1 MQNSRVLRYE
11 RYKKLGFTREN
22 VIRESFNIA
31 KILIGTLILA
41 IGINFFLVP
50 NDIATGGVVGI
61 SIITNK
67 MFGWDLS
74 MVMLVLNTIFLLI
87 GWAFLGH
94 RFAAGTVIGTY
105 ALPLFTSLVP
115 VYQLTNDLLMSTICG
130 GLIIGLGVAVVF
142 LGRGSTGGLSVP
154 PMILNKYTGIS
165 FGKASILFDVIV
177 VASSLLAFTSE
188 QMLYSLFVVV
198 IAGVLIDYIETGVT
212 RSKAVYIISNDSE
225 LIKDAIFDKVIRG
238 VTSWNSTGE
247 FTGQERKLLLC
258 VVNNEQ
264 LPILKELVHAIDPSA
279 FMIISSVGEVHGEG
293 FNERHRK
300 LERRPLPSEVVEVL
314 EQA

>member
-22 VIRESFNIA
+22 IIRESINLV
-31 KILIGTLILA
+31 KILVGTLILA

-74 MVMLVLNTIFLLI
+74 LVMLILNTFFLLM
-87 GWAFLGH
+87 GWIFLGH
-94 RFAAGTVIGTY
+94 RFAAGTVVGTY
-105 ALPLFTSLVP
+105 ALPLFTSIVP
-115 VYQLTNDLLMSTICG
+115 VYQMTNDLLMSTIYG
-130 GLIIGLGVAVVF
+130 GLIIGLGVAIVF

-154 PMILNKYTGIS
+154 PMILNKYAGVS
-165 FGKASILFDVIV
+165 FGKASILFDTIV
-177 VASSLLAFTSE
+177 VLSSLLAFTPE

-198 IAGVLIDYIETGVT
+198 LAGILVDYIETGVT
-212 RSKAVYIISNDSE
+212 RSKAVYIISNQSDE
-225 LIKDAIFDKVIRG
+225 IKDAIFEKVIRG
-238 VTSWNSTGE
+238 VTSWRATGE

-264 LPILKELVHAIDPSA
+264 LPLLKEIVYTLDEHA

-293 FNERHRK
+293 FNQRYGKLRRK
-300 LERRPLPSEVVEVL
+300 NMPTEVIQVL
-314 EQA
+314 EQQ